1 MGVGRGVPRRW
12 GGPAARLECSGSRL
26 AALRGGE
33 AATLDATPAAGDHAQ
48 HCARQVRVLVCRH
61 VMCVCVCVI
70 CVYVIMFV
78 CVSVGVGVGVGK
90 GMGVGVGLGE
100 SVHKLCSS

>member
-70 CVYVIMFV
+70 CVRCIKLHKASVYPALGVLRNV
-78 CVSVGVGVGVGK
+78 LVSV
-90 GMGVGVGLGE
+90 
-100 SVHKLCSS
+100 